1 MERKVRKRIFKI
13 KGDQTKSD
21 LLFMTVNKPALAY
34 RSEIR
39 CGFRPGPSPELF
51 CAVIL
56 NLDFYIHTA
65 RQIQLHKRIDCLGAR

>member
-39 CGFRPGPSPELF
+39 CGFRPGPSPELCF
-51 CAVIL
+51 RLLL
-56 NLDFYIHTA
+56 NLDLYVYA
-65 RQIQLHKRIDCLGAR
+65 AGQIKFHKRIYCLCAR